1 MCSLSRGVDAASG
14 CVSTANRLGTAT
26 VPGTAKSAVLQGV
39 WAVSAYRFSWS
50 CTRRIGTHNP
60 LVAGSSPARP
70 TETPVFRLRV
80 VYIDRGCV
88 QVGVPQKRQDELH
101 SKKLAPIRSEAV
113 AGVSDLQDRAGVLL
127 NVLLRPWLTLQL
139 LDDLLAL
146 IRRRG
151 EESTQHGL
159 CRRRCA

>member
-14 CVSTANRLGTAT
+14 GVSTANRLGTAT
-26 VPGTAKSAVLQGV
+26 VQGTAKSAVLQGV

-88 QVGVPQKRQDELH
+88 RVGVPQKRRDELH
-101 SKKLAPIRSEAV
+101 SKKLALIRSEVV
-113 AGVSDLQDRAGVLL
+113 AGVSDLQDRAG
-127 NVLLRPWLTLQL
+127 VLLRPWLTLQL